1 MGDVVEYL
9 AKAWQGGA
17 KWKYDDA
24 EHVHEAQSL
33 KLDTSKAQSRLS
45 WRPRWRLENTLDNV
59 VTWNKSWLS
68 GKSAKELCLEEI
80 KKFIKTS

>member
-1 MGDVVEYL
+1 MTL
-9 AKAWQGGA
+9 ISQMN
-17 KWKYDDA
+17 
-24 EHVHEAQSL
+24 
-33 KLDTSKAQSRLS
+33 
-45 WRPRWRLENTLDNV
+45 PENTLDNV